1 MTCASESCPGSIRSA
16 RNSVSVSSAGCLQL
30 LHNRR
35 TSLCATTARTEDATR
50 NGCTPRSI
58 KRATDEGASLVCSV
72 LNTRWPVRLALVAML
87 AVSRSRISPIIMMF
101 GAWRRMERNA
111 AGNVMPI
118 SVFDRFFDRNDFAVR
133 FVDVIETGVK
143 RGRLAGARRPSH
155 EENPVRQSDQ
165 ALEAFL
171 VVR

>member
-72 LNTRWPVRLALVAML
+72 LNTRWPVRLALDGTQRGRKCHAD
-87 AVSRSRISPIIMMF
+87 F
-101 GAWRRMERNA
+101 GIHLHLIDPRHL
-111 AGNVMPI
+111 
-118 SVFDRFFDRNDFAVR
+118 VFDRFFDRNDFAVR

-143 RGRLAGARRPSH
+143 GGRLAGARRPSH